1 MSNEAQLSCS
11 LTVRILQNG
20 LVDQQFQP
28 QPTSFS
34 ADVSQAG
41 GPSPG
46 GFLASL
52 MGTQVMLS
60 ALGTQPGFCRIQN
73 LGVSSTG
80 VSLFGPAGQQYTWP
94 NFVEVGIY
102 YPTAHE
108 FFPLIELL
116 PGESYVVRLSRYIGD
131 AFSGTDSG
139 TDPAEMGIQLWVRS
153 VGTASKVIVEAIPR

>member
-1 MSNEAQLSCS
+1 MANEAQLSVA

-46 GFLASL
+46 GFLASTS
-52 MGTQVMLS
+52 GTQVVLT
-60 ALGTQPGFCRIQN
+60 ALTQPGFCRIQN
-73 LGVSSTG
+73 LGVSNVG
-80 VSLFGPAGQQYTWP
+80 ASLFGTPGQQYTWP

-102 YPTAHE
+102 VPSIYE
-108 FFPLIELL
+108 FLPLIELL
-116 PGESYVVRLSRYIGD
+116 PGESYVVRLSRYIGSE
-131 AFSGTDSG
+131 FGGTEPG
-139 TDPAEMGIQLWVRS
+139 TDPEGGGIQMWVKS
-153 VGTASKVIVEAIPR
+153 VGIASRVIVEAIER